1 MHAPENI
8 LIPLFFKLN
17 EWFHVFKN
25 NNKHNK
31 KDIILLGQ
39 GWFSKGF
46 MEHIDKSKF
55 KITNIYRNSFVNTPM
70 LLQTIKSNDMYFY
83 NTNKKVSKF
92 TSLID
97 VHVKDEI
104 IKIDL
109 DKSIIHT
116 KEKKMYSWKNGY
128 LVCGLGSNT
137 DIGYFWNLNINNLK
151 KLDTVDAGLQS
162 ERTSRTPYK
171 ICIVGA
177 GPTGTEL
184 AFHLND
190 LKHKITLYDGLPDVY
205 TYLTPYGKNYILDK
219 LYFNDI
225 KLVTNKMFSEDDNK
239 LFDKVIFAIGSRPN
253 DLTSKWETTKQLQL
267 IGYDNIYVG
276 SDGIMNKG
284 LPRNAQLAYQQGKYI
299 ALKLNNT
306 LSSKQINDDFKFE
319 NKGIALYIGNGMYYV
334 ELVLFGK
341 VYNMKISEK
350 IMNIYYNL
358 FK

>member
-1 MHAPENI
+1 MHTPENI

-25 NNKHNK
+25 NNNKPNK
-31 KDIILLGQ
+31 KDVILLGQ

-46 MEHIDKSKF
+46 IEHIDKSKY

-70 LLQTIKSNDMYFY
+70 LLQTVKSQDMSFH
-83 NTNKKVSKF
+83 NTNKKISKF

-97 VHVKDEI
+97 VDIKDEI
-104 IKIDL
+104 VKIDL
-109 DKSIIHT
+109 DKTIIHT
-116 KEKKMYSWKNGY
+116 KENKTFSWKNGF

-137 DIGYFWNLNINNLK
+137 DIGHFWNLKINELKNLDK
-151 KLDTVDAGLQS
+151 IQ
-162 ERTSRTPYK
+162 K

-190 LKHKITLYDGLPDVY
+190 LKHKITIYDGLPDVY
-205 TYLTPYGKNYILDK
+205 TYLTPYGKNFILDK
-219 LYFNDI
+219 LNFNDI
-225 KLVTNKMFSEDDNK
+225 KLITNKMFSEDDNK
-239 LFDKVIFAIGSRPN
+239 LFDKVIFAVGSRPN
-253 DLTSKWETTKQLQL
+253 DLTSKWEVTKQLNL
-267 IGYDNIYVG
+267 IGYENVYVG
-276 SDGIMNKG
+276 GDGIINKG

-299 ALKLNNT
+299 ALKLNN
-306 LSSKQINDDFKFE
+306 SFSNKVVSEDFKFE
-319 NKGIALYIGNGMYYV
+319 NKGIALYIGNGIYYV

-341 VYNMKISEK
+341 LYNIKISEK